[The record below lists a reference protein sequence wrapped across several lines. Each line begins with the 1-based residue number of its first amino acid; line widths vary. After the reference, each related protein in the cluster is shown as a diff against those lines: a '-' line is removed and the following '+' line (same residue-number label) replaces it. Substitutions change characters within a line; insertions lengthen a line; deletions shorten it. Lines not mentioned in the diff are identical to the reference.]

1 MKTIICGAGE
11 VGYSIADKLS
21 KEGFEVTV
29 IDVSKD
35 SLKKISDKFSFPKIK
50 LLISLQL
57 LKIDKELVIFKFS
70 LGEKSIFFVFLG
82 KTTF

>member
-29 IDVSKD
+29 IDSSKD
-35 SLKKISDKFSFPKIK
+35 SLKKISDNFVSDVQQELSKS
-50 LLISLQL
+50 
-57 LKIDKELVIFKFS
+57 KELAS
-70 LGEKSIFFVFLG
+70 G
-82 KTTF
+82 